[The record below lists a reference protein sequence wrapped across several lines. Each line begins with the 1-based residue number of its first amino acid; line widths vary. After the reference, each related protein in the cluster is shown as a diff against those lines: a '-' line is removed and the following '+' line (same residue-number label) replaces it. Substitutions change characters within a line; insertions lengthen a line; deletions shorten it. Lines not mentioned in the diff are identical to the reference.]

1 MRKLYIILSFFIT
14 LLLTAQTAP
23 SIQWQR
29 AYGGSEADRFESIQ
43 STTDGGYIFAGSTF
57 SKDGDITN
65 NHGKRNA
72 WVVKAD
78 PKGVIQWEK
87 CFGGSLYD
95 LATSIRK
102 TSDGG
107 YIFVGITT
115 PTEKD
120 HGAADCWIVKL
131 DHNGNI
137 QWQKSLGGS
146 NADNALDV
154 QQTSDGGYIVAGT
167 TYSVDGDVSG
177 NHGLNDFWIV
187 KLDPTGNIQW
197 QKCLGG
203 SSTEEANSIRQT
215 SDGGYIIAG
224 SIGDA
229 ADGDITQT
237 YGFFDWWIVKL
248 DALGNIQ
255 WQKTFGG
262 PNPDV
267 AKSIQQTKD
276 GGYIAAGI
284 YGKTFMDSDIWIIKL
299 SSTGDTQWQKFFGGS
314 KLEIAKS
321 IQQTS
326 DNGYF
331 IAATSN
337 SKDPQIMDNQ
347 SDLNYLVI
355 KTDDIGNLQWQKSLG
370 GTGNDLVF
378 SAIQT
383 QDNGYLI
390 AGVSDSNDGDVSGNH
405 GTQSG
410 DNENPNYLYHDAW
423 IVKLGPD
430 PFKKPEESPVTKP
443 KLSPILYPNPASDF
457 IYVDRLPIDFPTEII
472 ITDMAGRKIF
482 TQKYQEEKIRINTSA
497 FPGELY
503 HIQVK
508 IKEEMIF
515 SEKIII
521 RK

>member
-1 MRKLYIILSFFIT
+1 MRKLYIILSFLTT
-14 LLLTAQTAP
+14 LLLTAQTSP

-29 AYGGSEADRFESIQ
+29 AYGGSESDQLKSIQ

-57 SKDGDITN
+57 SKDGDITYN
-65 NHGKRNA
+65 NGKRNA
-72 WVVKAD
+72 WVIKAD
-78 PKGVIQWEK
+78 PQGGIQWQK
-87 CFGGSLYD
+87 TFGGSLYEM
-95 LATSIRK
+95 ANSIRQ

-107 YIFVGITT
+107 YIFVGSSVPINGNQGTS
-115 PTEKD
+115 
-120 HGAADCWIVKL
+120 DCWIVKL
-131 DHNGNI
+131 DP
-137 QWQKSLGGS
+137 
-146 NADNALDV
+146 A
-154 QQTSDGGYIVAGT
+154 
-167 TYSVDGDVSG
+167 
-177 NHGLNDFWIV
+177 
-187 KLDPTGNIQW
+187 GNIQW

-203 SSTEEANSIRQT
+203 SSTEEANSIQQT

-224 SIGDA
+224 STGNI
-229 ADGDITQT
+229 ADGDITET

-248 DALGNIQ
+248 DAHGNIQ

-262 PNPDV
+262 PYPDV
-267 AKSIQQTKD
+267 AKSIQQTQD

-314 KLEIAKS
+314 KLEIANS

-331 IAATSN
+331 IAGSSN
-337 SKDPQIMDNQ
+337 SKDQQIIGNQ
-347 SDLNYLVI
+347 SDLNYLII
-355 KTDDIGNLQWQKSLG
+355 KTDDLGNLQWQKSLG

-383 QDNGYLI
+383 PDNGYLI
-390 AGVSDSNDGDVSGNH
+390 TGSSDSNDGDVSGNH

-423 IVKLGPD
+423 IVKLSPD
-430 PFKKPEESPVTKP
+430 PFKKPEEPPVTKP
-443 KLSPILYPNPASDF
+443 KLSPILYPNPAMDF

-482 TQKYQEEKIRINTSA
+482 TQKYQEEKVKINTSA
-497 FPGELY
+497 FPDEAY

>member
-1 MRKLYIILSFFIT
+1 MIK
-14 LLLTAQTAP
+14 ADPQGG
-23 SIQWQR
+23 IQWQK
-29 AYGGSEADRFESIQ
+29 
-43 STTDGGYIFAGSTF
+43 T
-57 SKDGDITN
+57 
-65 NHGKRNA
+65 
-72 WVVKAD
+72 
-78 PKGVIQWEK
+78 
-87 CFGGSLYD
+87 FGGSLYEM
-95 LATSIRK
+95 ANSIRQ

-107 YIFVGITT
+107 YIFVGSSVPINGNQGTS
-115 PTEKD
+115 
-120 HGAADCWIVKL
+120 GCWIVKL
-131 DHNGNI
+131 DPAGNI
-137 QWQKSLGGS
+137 QWQKSIRGS
-146 NADNALDV
+146 NNEFASDV
-154 QQTSDGGYIVAGT
+154 QQTSDGGYIIAGT
-167 TYSVDGDVSG
+167 TYSVDGDISG
-177 NHGLNDFWIV
+177 NHGFDDFWIV
-187 KLDPTGNIQW
+187 KLDPAGNIQW

-203 SSTEEANSIRQT
+203 SSTEEANSIQQT

-224 SIGDA
+224 STGNI
-229 ADGDITQT
+229 ADGDITET

-248 DALGNIQ
+248 DAHGNIQ

-262 PNPDV
+262 PYPDV
-267 AKSIQQTKD
+267 AKSIQQTQD

-314 KLEIAKS
+314 KLEIANS

-331 IAATSN
+331 IAGSSN
-337 SKDPQIMDNQ
+337 SKDQQIIGNQ
-347 SDLNYLVI
+347 SDLNYLII
-355 KTDDIGNLQWQKSLG
+355 KTDDLGNLQWQKSLG

-383 QDNGYLI
+383 PDNGYLI
-390 AGVSDSNDGDVSGNH
+390 TGNSDSNDGDVSGNH

-423 IVKLGPD
+423 IVKLSPD
-430 PFKKPEESPVTKP
+430 PFKKPEEPPVTKP
-443 KLSPILYPNPASDF
+443 KLSPILYPNPAMDF

-482 TQKYQEEKIRINTSA
+482 TQKYQEEKIKINTSA
-497 FPGELY
+497 FPDEAY